1 MRKIY
6 LSGLACIFFLSGCSQ
21 EREALWKALDKT
33 LHQQAQPVRVT
44 KGYPEPKGNYPV
56 NKKTQSTQ
64 TATVVTTQHKRI
76 NTTACN
82 DLDDWYLDGFRVG
95 KSFRS
100 QRNSMFQQRVAYCKG
115 SGPIGYQKNWERGF
129 QVGIKS

>member
-1 MRKIY
+1 MKHKIIY
-6 LSGLACIFFLSGCSQ
+6 LLFPAFLSACTADTQ
-21 EREALWKALDKT
+21 EFWDDLGKT
-33 LHQQAQPVRVT
+33 FEPNKPRQAVNVT
-44 KGYPEPKGNYPV
+44 KGYPEPKGNYTHTT
-56 NKKTQSTQ
+56 KKTKTQ
-64 TATVVTTQHKRI
+64 QIAHGRI

>member
-1 MRKIY
+1 MKYKIIY
-6 LSGLACIFFLSGCSQ
+6 LLLPAFLSACTADTQ
-21 EREALWKALDKT
+21 EFWDDLGKT
-33 LHQQAQPVRVT
+33 FEPNKPRQAVSVT
-44 KGYPEPKGNYPV
+44 KGYPEPKGNYTHTTKKV
-56 NKKTQSTQ
+56 AKTQLV
-64 TATVVTTQHKRI
+64 AHGRI

-100 QRNSMFQQRVAYCKG
+100 QRNVMFQQRVAYCKG
-115 SGPIGYQKNWERGF
+115 SGPLGYQKNWERGF

>member
-1 MRKIY
+1 MKYKIIY
-6 LSGLACIFFLSGCSQ
+6 LLLPAFLSACTADTQ
-21 EREALWKALDKT
+21 EFWDDLGKT
-33 LHQQAQPVRVT
+33 FEPNKPRQAVSVT
-44 KGYPEPKGNYPV
+44 KGYPEPKGNYTHITKKV
-56 NKKTQSTQ
+56 AKTQQ
-64 TATVVTTQHKRI
+64 IAHGRI

-100 QRNSMFQQRVAYCKG
+100 QRNVMFQQRVAYCKG
-115 SGPIGYQKNWERGF
+115 SGPLGYQKNWERGF

>member
-1 MRKIY
+1 MIWAKHLNLIN
-6 LSGLACIFFLSGCSQ
+6 Q
-21 EREALWKALDKT
+21 DK
-33 LHQQAQPVRVT
+33 LLVL
-44 KGYPEPKGNYPV
+44 
-56 NKKTQSTQ
+56 QSKQ
-64 TATVVTTQHKRI
+64 MAHGRI

-100 QRNSMFQQRVAYCKG
+100 QRNVMFQQRVAYCKG
-115 SGPIGYQKNWERGF
+115 SGPLGYQKNWERGF